1 MEIDLSST
9 ANKLLAKLCNSN
21 DYAIIYETGGIED
34 ETTGEW
40 TPGVEVT
47 EQLDSAL
54 EDTASF
60 GLVNG
65 ENIRSGDVFLMLPPK
80 VTLPSD
86 PFVVSIRGRKFTV
99 VANEPFYNGG
109 VLQYTELQLRCS

>member
-1 MEIDLSST
+1 MPLDLSST
-9 ANKLLAKLCNSN
+9 ANKLLLKLCDST
-21 DYAIIYETGGIED
+21 DYAVIYETGGSKD
-34 ETTGEW
+34 PATGKW
-40 TPGVEVT
+40 TPGTEVT

-65 ENIRSGDVFLMLPPK
+65 ENIRAGDIFLMVPPK

-86 PFVVSIRGRKFTV
+86 PFVVSVRGKRYTV
-99 VANEPFYNGG
+99 EANLPFVNGG
-109 VLQYTELQLRCS
+109 ILQYTELQLRSQ